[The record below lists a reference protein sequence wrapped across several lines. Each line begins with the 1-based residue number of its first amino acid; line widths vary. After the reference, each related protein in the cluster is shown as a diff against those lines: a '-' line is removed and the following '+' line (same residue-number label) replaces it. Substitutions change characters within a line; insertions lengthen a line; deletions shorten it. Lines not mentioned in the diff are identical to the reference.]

1 MTRAISALAA
11 TCILSLAGCTAMC
24 QSPWDYCNAVLDGSG
39 TPNCNFG
46 ARYNSAFAPMN
57 GTPSTT
63 PVEPTPAEGEPAE
76 PEQEPAVSE
85 EPGEISDNYLDPLP
99 E

>member
-1 MTRAISALAA
+1 MTRAFAALAA
-11 TCILSLAGCTAMC
+11 MLSFSLAGCTAMC

-46 ARYNSAFAPMN
+46 ARYNSSFAPMN
-57 GTPSTT
+57 GTPPTT
-63 PVEPTPAEGEPAE
+63 PIEPTPAGGASTEATD
-76 PEQEPAVSE
+76 
-85 EPGEISDNYLDPLP
+85 EPGTISDNYLEPLP

>member
-1 MTRAISALAA
+1 MTRAIAALAA
-11 TCILSLAGCTAMC
+11 MLTFSLAGCTAMC

-57 GTPSTT
+57 GTPPTT
-63 PVEPTPAEGEPAE
+63 AIEPTPADGAPTDGGEPA
-76 PEQEPAVSE
+76 AGD
-85 EPGEISDNYLDPLP
+85 EPGEITDNYLEPLP